1 VKVRPS
7 LVSPR
12 ACPETRGNSGQK
24 VAKER
29 KASLLSF
36 SVRAW
41 HTRLDVARIFGQHP
55 SLTHYPLTLNMA
67 QPKTIIIG
75 SGLAGL
81 AAGLE
86 LADKGF
92 EVLLLEAAP
101 YIGGRTASW
110 NKDGMDVESGLHRV
124 LGFYTAFPKLVKKA
138 GLKMK
143 DIIIW
148 EDEVEV
154 RIGSGAGEG
163 PSYVYGASPVF
174 KPFKTFSSP
183 FRNHLLSW
191 RETWKALKF
200 FISGMTAFITHPE
213 RLDEFSVRD
222 YARRFHLSEET
233 VQRLLVPLTAG
244 LFFIPPER
252 YSAYVFFGPFVHA
265 LKRFYR
271 VRIGAFRGGMT
282 EVLARPIAERIT
294 KLGGTV
300 ITDSPVT
307 RLVVVDNH
315 VRGVEVNDEIEHACD
330 YVVLAASLSPA
341 HRIIRASSLED
352 TFPEL
357 LSLPSMPEVN
367 LQLELTKPAW
377 PIDRTVFGVSTS
389 LVTFTEQSR
398 TTFTDK
404 AGRLSIIL
412 SPPDKIIG
420 LKDEEIFEI
429 FKREAP
435 RLGIDTAHIVN
446 YRVIR
451 HPADFYLLSPNMN
464 KLRPSTRTPVEGLFL
479 AGDYVRQTFMASM
492 EGAII
497 TGNNAAREVIEA
509 EKSDR

>member
-1 VKVRPS
+1 MSK
-7 LVSPR
+7 
-12 ACPETRGNSGQK
+12 
-24 VAKER
+24 
-29 KASLLSF
+29 
-36 SVRAW
+36 
-41 HTRLDVARIFGQHP
+41 
-55 SLTHYPLTLNMA
+55 
-67 QPKTIIIG
+67 PKTIVIG

-148 EDEVEV
+148 EDEIEV

-174 KPFKTFSSP
+174 KPLKTFSSP

-191 RETWKALKF
+191 KETWKALKF
-200 FISGMTAFITHPE
+200 FISGMTTFITHPE

-222 YARRFHLSEET
+222 YARRFHLNDET
-233 VQRLLVPLTAG
+233 IQRLLVPLTAG

-271 VRIGAFRGGMT
+271 MRVGAFRGGMT

-294 KLGGTV
+294 HLGGTV
-300 ITDSPVT
+300 MTGLPVT
-307 RLVVVDNH
+307 RLVVSSNR
-315 VRGVEVNDEIEHACD
+315 VRGVLVNDETEYACD
-330 YVVLAASLSPA
+330 YVVLAVPLGPA
-341 HRIIRASSLED
+341 HQLIYASSLEHA
-352 TFPEL
+352 FPDL

-367 LQLELTKPAW
+367 LQVEFTSPAW
-377 PIDRTVFGVSTS
+377 PVDRTVFGVGAS

-398 TTFTDK
+398 TTFPDK

-429 FKREAP
+429 FKRDAV
-435 RLGIDTAHIVN
+435 RLGIDSTYVTN

-464 KLRPSTRTPVEGLFL
+464 KLRPQPRTPVTGLFL
-479 AGDYVRQTFMASM
+479 AGDYVQQSFMATM
-492 EGAII
+492 EGAVI
-497 TGNNAAREVIEA
+497 TGNNAARDVIKA
-509 EKSDR
+509 EKSM

>member
-1 VKVRPS
+1 M
-7 LVSPR
+7 
-12 ACPETRGNSGQK
+12 
-24 VAKER
+24 R
-29 KASLLSF
+29 K
-36 SVRAW
+36 
-41 HTRLDVARIFGQHP
+41 
-55 SLTHYPLTLNMA
+55 
-67 QPKTIIIG
+67 PKTIVIG

-81 AAGLE
+81 SAALE
-86 LADKGF
+86 LSRNGF

-110 NKDGMDVESGLHRV
+110 NKDGMEVESGLHRV

-148 EDEVEV
+148 EDEIEV
-154 RIGSGAGEG
+154 KIATGTGKG

-183 FRNHLLSW
+183 FRNRLLSW
-191 RETWKALKF
+191 KETWKALKF
-200 FISGMTAFITHPE
+200 FISGMITFITRPE
-213 RLDEFSVRD
+213 KLDEFSVLD
-222 YARRFHLSEET
+222 YANQFHLSEET

-282 EVLARPIAERIT
+282 EVLAGPVVERIT
-294 KLGGTV
+294 GLGGTV
-300 ITDSPVT
+300 ITEARVT
-307 RLVVVDNH
+307 RLLVVNNR
-315 VRGVEVNDEIEHACD
+315 VRGVQVNNETEYAAD
-330 YVVLAASLSPA
+330 YVVLATSLGPA
-341 HRIIRASSLED
+341 HQIIRASSLQD
-352 TFPEL
+352 SFPDL

-367 LQLELTKPAW
+367 LQIESSRPLW
-377 PIDRTVFGVSTS
+377 PIDRTVFGVGAS

-429 FKREAP
+429 FKRDAP
-435 RLGIDTAHIVN
+435 RLGIDSAHVTN

-464 KLRPSTRTPVEGLFL
+464 KLRPQPRTLIGGLFL
-479 AGDYVRQTFMASM
+479 AGDYVQQSFMATM
-492 EGAII
+492 EGAVIA
-497 TGNNAAREVIEA
+497 GNNAAREVINA
-509 EKSDR
+509 EKSV